1 MLLHIPEV
9 LTADEVALCRQRLD
23 TAAWV
28 DGRGTAGHLSAEVKR
43 NAQAAYDDPAA
54 RRLGELIVGKLE
66 RNPMFLSAALPH
78 SILPPLFNRYAG
90 GEHYGPHLDG
100 AIRPVDGTAHR
111 IRTDLSA
118 TLFLTPPEDY
128 DGGELVI
135 RDTFGPRSV
144 KLPAGHMVLYPG
156 TSVHHVEPVTRG
168 VRLASFFWVQSLVRA
183 DADRTLLFE
192 MDVAI
197 QRLPRGDPAQRAAA
211 VELTNIYH
219 NLLRRWAD
227 L

>member
-9 LTADEVALCRQRLD
+9 LTAEEVAYCRHRLD
-23 TAAWV
+23 SAAWV

-43 NAQAAYDDPAA
+43 NAQVPFADPVA
-54 RRLGELIVGKLE
+54 RQLGELIQGRLE
-66 RNPMFLSAALPH
+66 RNPLFMSAALPH
-78 SILPPLFNRYAG
+78 GVLPPLFNRYAG

-100 AIRPVDGTAHR
+100 AIRPVDGTTHR
-111 IRTDLSA
+111 IRTDVSA
-118 TLFLTPPEDY
+118 TLFLSAPESY
-128 DGGELVI
+128 DGGELVVQ
-135 RDTFGPRSV
+135 DTFGPRAV

-156 TSVHHVEPVTRG
+156 TSVHRVEPVTRG

-192 MDVAI
+192 LDTAI
-197 QRLPRGDPAQRAAA
+197 QRLPRGSGPERAAA
-211 VELTNIYH
+211 VELTNVYH